1 MADEDYLYYE
11 QTNGAYKRVM
21 HLDGVRT
28 TVCENRFEISVQD
41 RTEIW
46 EQLAVQQL
54 REWIKWRKEQE
65 ELRESRSLSGGQP
78 VPQLPVDDKQS
89 A

>member
-1 MADEDYLYYE
+1 MSNEDYMYAEHTETSY
-11 QTNGAYKRVM
+11 TRVT

-28 TVCENRFEISVQD
+28 TVCENRFEIKVNE

-54 REWIKWRKEQE
+54 RDWIKWRKTQE
-65 ELRESRSLSGGQP
+65 TVRESGS
-78 VPQLPVDDKQS
+78 VPK
-89 A
+89 

>member
-1 MADEDYLYYE
+1 MAEEDYMYFENNLS
-11 QTNGAYKRVM
+11 TYKRVM

-28 TVCENRFEISVQD
+28 TVCENRFEISVQEH
-41 RTEIW
+41 TEIW

-65 ELRESRSLSGGQP
+65 ELKESRSVS
-78 VPQLPVDDKQS
+78 K
-89 A
+89 

>member
-1 MADEDYLYYE
+1 MSNEDYMYTE
-11 QTNGAYKRVM
+11 SITGSYKRVT

-28 TVCENRFEISVQD
+28 TMCENRFEISVQD

-54 REWIKWRKEQE
+54 REWIRWRKEQE
-65 ELRESRSLSGGQP
+65 TVRESGSVS
-78 VPQLPVDDKQS
+78 K
-89 A
+89 

>member
-46 EQLAVQQL
+46 EQLAVQQ
-54 REWIKWRKEQE
+54 
-65 ELRESRSLSGGQP
+65 
-78 VPQLPVDDKQS
+78 
-89 A
+89 